1 MLLQSIF
8 YLVLFKISLCYTLAE
23 ISHFDGCFMS
33 ANQRDALPKA
43 GKSIVFNTTDAIVDA
58 VIERVGKEIVLA
70 APLGLGKSVE
80 LMNAFYQRAASDS
93 SISLHIVTALSL
105 EKPVPK
111 SPVEARLLNPI
122 VERLFGNYPG
132 FDYMRGIRA
141 KNLPDNISVS
151 EFYFKA
157 GSMKGVDYAQQN
169 YISSNYTHVARDLVN
184 TGVNVVV
191 QMVAAPESI
200 SAGESGLFDRA
211 QNYAE
216 QGEGLLSLSCN
227 PDVTLDLI
235 PMLDNRKANEG
246 VEFCTIGHI
255 HPDLPYMYHD
265 AEVPNGYFDLVL
277 ASDDIHSTLFAPPN
291 GSVPDADYLA
301 GLYASTLIA
310 DGGTLQVGIGS
321 LSDAITYSSILRH
334 RDNAQYQT
342 ILNQLPGM
350 ANLADSLQQVG
361 GKLAFEKGLYVSSEM
376 LVNGFMHLY
385 KTGIIKRKVY
395 DDLNLQRLINHG
407 YFAGALDQGEDQG
420 ITLEDIIALKQTGA
434 ISATLTEHDIQY
446 LKHWGILTQGVA
458 ANTQLT
464 PDVIQQWI
472 TDGIVGKTLRHGRS
486 MHGGFFLGPKDFYQ
500 SLRDLTA
507 EDHAQIEMSSVG
519 RINQLA
525 YDYPLYSE
533 QRKKARFINT
543 GMMVTLSGAVVSD
556 GLANNTVISGVGGQ
570 YNFVAMAHEL
580 ADARSVICIRSSRGE
595 GKDRKSNII
604 FNYAHTTI
612 PRHLRDIVVTEYG
625 IADLR
630 SKTDQQVMI
639 ELIQIADSSFQA
651 DLIKQAIDAGKL
663 AADFELDNAYT
674 NNTPER
680 IAELLAPY
688 KAQDMFPLFPLGT
701 DLTHEEIAL
710 ASSLKEI
717 RAMMDEPI
725 SLLKG
730 LFKSVINQVDEEAA
744 KPYLERL
751 GLEYPETTKEHLLQE
766 LLLIELEEG
775 GFLKSL

>member
-1 MLLQSIF
+1 MSVNQQGGFPKRAKSD
-8 YLVLFKISLCYTLAE
+8 VL
-23 ISHFDGCFMS
+23 D
-33 ANQRDALPKA
+33 
-43 GKSIVFNTTDAIVDA
+43 TTEAIVDA
-58 VIERVGKEIVLA
+58 VIERIGKHIVLA

-80 LMNAFYQRAASDS
+80 LMNAFYQRAAADP

-111 SPVEARLLNPI
+111 SPVEARLLTPI

-184 TGVNVVV
+184 TGVNVVI
-191 QMVAAPESI
+191 QMVASPKAVA
-200 SAGESGLFDRA
+200 AGESSLFDRA
-211 QNYAE
+211 QGYME
-216 QGEGLLSLSCN
+216 QGKGLLSLSCN

-235 PMLDNRKANEG
+235 PMLEERKSSEG
-246 VEFCTIGHI
+246 IEFCTVGHI
-255 HPDLPYMYHD
+255 HPNLPYMHHD

-277 ASDDIHSTLFAPPN
+277 ASDEDYSTLFAPPN

-301 GLYASTLIA
+301 GFYASTLIA

-321 LSDAITYSSILRH
+321 LSDAITYASILRH
-334 RDNAQYQT
+334 QDNDSYQS
-342 ILNQLPGM
+342 ILRQLPGI
-350 ANLADSLQQVG
+350 AVLADSLQKVG
-361 GKLAFEKGLYVSSEM
+361 GKLPFKKGLYVSSEM

-385 KTGIIKRKVY
+385 KAGIIKRKVY
-395 DDLNLQRLINHG
+395 DDIHLQRLINQG
-407 YFAGALDQGEDQG
+407 YFASQ
-420 ITLEDIIALKQTGA
+420 ITAEDILALKDSGA
-434 ISATLTEHDIQY
+434 ISALLSDNDVKY
-446 LKHWGILTQGVA
+446 LKKWGILIEDIELGSEV
-458 ANTQLT
+458 T
-464 PDVIQQWI
+464 PKATQQWI
-472 TDGIVGKTLRHGRS
+472 DDGLVGKSLSNGRS

-500 SLRDLTA
+500 SLRDLTPD
-507 EDHAQIEMSSVG
+507 DHAQIEMSSVG

-525 YDYPLYSE
+525 YAYPLYSE

-580 ADARSVICIRSSRGE
+580 ADARSVICIRSARGE
-595 GKDRKSNII
+595 GKDRKSNIV

-639 ELIQIADSSFQA
+639 ELIQIADSEFQA
-651 DLIKQAIDAGKL
+651 DLVEQAKAAGKL
-663 AADFELDNAYT
+663 AADFELDSAYT
-674 NNTPER
+674 QNTPES
-680 IAELLAPY
+680 ISELLAPF
-688 KAQDMFPLFPLGT
+688 KAKDMFPLFPLGT

-710 ASSLKEI
+710 AKSLKEI
-717 RAMMDEPI
+717 KAMMDEPI

-730 LFKSVINQVDEEAA
+730 LFKSVVNQVDEEAA

-766 LLLIELEEG
+766 LLLIELQEG
-775 GFLKSL
+775 GFLKPL